1 MPRYKIAG
9 VVFDAE
15 TRYNYTKKLCA
26 DYLYC
31 GNEEPCFS
39 VSVSQKDIDREKE
52 DEEGAKFPDY
62 YLESLSVFRR
72 LCEYVLKT
80 ESGMIFHSSAV
91 AVENEAYLFCGPS
104 GAGKST
110 HARLWRELLG
120 DKTVNVNDDKPIIKL
135 ENGEFFVYGT
145 PWTGKHRL
153 GNNVRYKIKA
163 ICEIKQ
169 AKENKIEKLSF
180 FNAFA
185 LVMNQTLRPEKEEDT
200 DKLLKTIEKFLAQVK
215 SYRLYCNV
223 SLDAAKLSFESMS
236 KGE

>member
-15 TRYNYTKKLCA
+15 TKYNYTKELCS
-26 DYLYC
+26 DYLYS
-31 GNEEPCFS
+31 GKEES
-39 VSVSQKDIDREKE
+39 SLNLTVSQGDIDKEKA

-62 YLESLSVFRR
+62 YLESLALFRK
-72 LCEYVLKT
+72 LCEYILRT

-91 AVENEAYLFCGPS
+91 AVDENAYLFCGPS

-120 DKTVNVNDDKPIIKL
+120 DKVITVNDDKPIIKM

-145 PWTGKHRL
+145 PWTGKHKL
-153 GNNVRYKIKA
+153 GSNVKFKVKA
-163 ICEIKQ
+163 VCEIKK
-169 AKENKIEKLSF
+169 AKENKIEKLSS
-180 FNAFA
+180 FNAFVN
-185 LVMNQTLRPEKEEDT
+185 VMNQTLRPEKEEDM
-200 DKLLKTIEKFLAQVK
+200 DKLLKMVEKFLAQIK
-215 SYRLYCNV
+215 AYRLYCNV
-223 SLDAAKLSFESMS
+223 FLDAAKLSFETMS

>member
-15 TRYNYTKKLCA
+15 TKYNYTKELCS
-26 DYLYC
+26 DYLYS
-31 GNEEPCFS
+31 GKEES
-39 VSVSQKDIDREKE
+39 SLNLTVSQGDIDKEKA

-62 YLESLSVFRR
+62 YLESLALFRK
-72 LCEYVLKT
+72 LCEYILRT

-91 AVENEAYLFCGPS
+91 AVDENAYLFCGPS

-120 DKTVNVNDDKPIIKL
+120 DKVITVNDDKPIIKM

-145 PWTGKHRL
+145 PWTGKHKL
-153 GNNVRYKIKA
+153 GSNVKFKVKA
-163 ICEIKQ
+163 VCEIKK
-169 AKENKIEKLSF
+169 AKENKIEKLSS
-180 FNAFA
+180 FNAFVN
-185 LVMNQTLRPEKEEDT
+185 VMNQTLRPEKEEDM
-200 DKLLKTIEKFLAQVK
+200 DKLLKMVEKFLAQIK
-215 SYRLYCNV
+215 AYRLYCNV
-223 SLDAAKLSFESMS
+223 SLDAAKLSFETMS

>member
-1 MPRYKIAG
+1 
-9 VVFDAE
+9 
-15 TRYNYTKKLCA
+15 
-26 DYLYC
+26 
-31 GNEEPCFS
+31 
-39 VSVSQKDIDREKE
+39 
-52 DEEGAKFPDY
+52 
-62 YLESLSVFRR
+62 
-72 LCEYVLKT
+72 
-80 ESGMIFHSSAV
+80 MIFHSSAV
-91 AVENEAYLFCGPS
+91 AVDGDAYLFCGPS

-120 DKTVNVNDDKPIIKL
+120 DKAVTVNDDKPIIKL

-200 DKLLKTIEKFLAQVK
+200 DKLLKTIEKFLVQVK